1 MTSEINTSEIATYRR
16 MFDDRYAE
24 IDELLADLPAE
35 ALLWKPFESSPWKG
49 ASGQL
54 GWIIAHA
61 ISSAIYLMRR
71 AEWTMGKREWKEID
85 GDQERDEFSEANHDP
100 ANMRE
105 RAIRTHEL
113 INQMFDSFTAA
124 DLDASRPHAKRAEM
138 IFTARFD
145 IIHAFE
151 HMSQHIG
158 HAQLTRQLWENARQT
173 GSV

>member
-16 MFDDRYAE
+16 MFNERYAE

-61 ISSAIYLMRR
+61 MSSAIYLMRR
-71 AEWTMGKREWKEID
+71 AEWTMGKREWKEVD
-85 GDQERDEFSEANHDP
+85 GDQGRDEFSAANHDP

-105 RAIRTHEL
+105 RAAHTHEL
-113 INQMFDSFTAA
+113 INQMLDGLSST
-124 DLDASRPHAKRAEM
+124 DLDTSRPHPKRSEM
-138 IFTARFD
+138 IFTARYD

-151 HMSQHIG
+151 HLSQHIG
-158 HAQLTRQLWENARQT
+158 HAQLTRQLWENETQK
-173 GSV
+173 G